1 MDNQFDSKGG
11 EQNVGQGDHAIGQ
24 QNNCGIPPEVFAHY
38 AKELDMTKD
47 DLQDFLIMLLE
58 HDLARQRKDL
68 LARLGD
74 DQAVRQAVEAGDY
87 AKAEELLEDAARRRT
102 LAAAEVCAAQAR
114 LQEVQLRYAKAAAYW
129 QKAAALLPEESKEER
144 LLCLREAGSDLERIG
159 KHTEEVS
166 IFEQML
172 ALYQELGDR
181 KQERTTLNHISCLHR
196 KQGNYAAALSHLEQ
210 SLRISHEIGH
220 RNQRVATLY
229 TMLYLH
235 GVQGDHPAFLR
246 CRELIRQENGG
257 NGAINSMDDIMW
269 SAGGMRKAKHM
280 LCILERSESILRVV

>member
-1 MDNQFDSKGG
+1 LP
-11 EQNVGQGDHAIGQ
+11 A
-24 QNNCGIPPEVFAHY
+24 
-38 AKELDMTKD
+38 
-47 DLQDFLIMLLE
+47 
-58 HDLARQRKDL
+58 QRKDL
-68 LARLGD
+68 LARVGD

-114 LQEVQLRYAKAAAYW
+114 LQEVQLRYAKAAA
-129 QKAAALLPEESKEER
+129 LLPEESKEER
-144 LLCLREAGSDLERIG
+144 LLCLREAGCDLERIG

-257 NGAINSMDDIMW
+257 NEAINFMDDIMW
-269 SAGGMRKAKHM
+269 NAGGMRKAKHM
-280 LCILERSESILRVV
+280 LGMLERSESILRVV

>member
-1 MDNQFDSKGG
+1 MGDTFDSHGG
-11 EQNVGQGDHAIGQ
+11 GQNIAQGDHSIGQ
-24 QNNCGIPPEVFAHY
+24 Q
-38 AKELDMTKD
+38 
-47 DLQDFLIMLLE
+47 
-58 HDLARQRKDL
+58 
-68 LARLGD
+68 
-74 DQAVRQAVEAGDY
+74 
-87 AKAEELLEDAARRRT
+87 
-102 LAAAEVCAAQAR
+102 
-114 LQEVQLRYAKAAAYW
+114 
-129 QKAAALLPEESKEER
+129 ER
-144 LLCLREAGSDLERIG
+144 LRCLREAGCDLERIG
-159 KHTEEVS
+159 KHTEVVS

-181 KQERTTLNHISCLHR
+181 KQERATLNHISYLHR

-257 NGAINSMDDIMW
+257 NGAINFMDDIMW

-280 LCILERSESILRVV
+280 LWQIEHSESILRVT